1 MAEERWKGV
10 VQASSCGGDSF
21 KNSSKYSS
29 QVTVSLCFSP
39 SNQTLLVM
47 HAPLTYKYLS
57 ILFRFLGSLVHF
69 VVLEINLPITLGSAF
84 FITVIP
90 LIVFCCRCSNAT
102 IISSKAA
109 HRVTLRRR
117 RGCSLL
123 RTFSRRRSFL

>member
-10 VQASSCGGDSF
+10 VQASSSCGSDSF

-47 HAPLTYKYLS
+47 HAPLTYKNLS
-57 ILFRFLGSLVHF
+57 ILFRFLGNLVHF
-69 VVLEINLPITLGSAF
+69 VVLGINLPITLWSAF
-84 FITVIP
+84 SITVFP
-90 LIVFCCRCSNAT
+90 LIVFCCRCGNAT
-102 IISSKAA
+102 TISLKAA
-109 HRVTLRRR
+109 YRITLRRR

-123 RTFSRRRSFL
+123 RTF